1 MGRGENI
8 VSLPFLYFFTSINPP
23 FFVIFVYILRTMDY
37 EVLIVEDEKKIAD
50 TLKTGLEE
58 LNYKVTVAYNGM
70 EGTKVLI
77 SRKFDLIILD
87 LNLPFVHGYELCQL
101 IRQQDSKV
109 PIIILTALNLLE
121 NKVKGF
127 DLGADD
133 YIPKPFEFRE
143 LVARMQA
150 LLRRTDLSTNPDPSS
165 SILSFEDLELNLYTK
180 EVRRQGKKISLT
192 AKEMQL
198 LEYFMRYPGKVIS
211 REEISKNVWDIDFD
225 TQTNVID
232 VYVNFLRRKIDK
244 EFDQKLIQTVVGMGY
259 VLRTET
265 EE

>member
-1 MGRGENI
+1 M
-8 VSLPFLYFFTSINPP
+8 FQAK
-23 FFVIFVYILRTMDY
+23 DY

-58 LNYKVTVAYNGM
+58 LQYKVTLAYNGM
-70 EGTKVLI
+70 EGTKMLV

-87 LNLPFVHGYELCQL
+87 LNLPYVHGYELCQL
-101 IRQQDSKV
+101 IRNQDARV
-109 PIIILTALNLLE
+109 PIIILTAFNLLE

-133 YIPKPFEFRE
+133 YISKPFEFRE

-150 LLRRTDLSTNPDPSS
+150 LLRRLDLQQSMDESAT
-165 SILSFEDLELNLYTK
+165 LLQFEDLELNLYTK

-211 REEISKNVWDIDFD
+211 RDEISRNVWDIDFD

-232 VYVNFLRRKIDK
+232 VYVNFLRRKVDK
-244 EFDQKLIQTVVGMGY
+244 EFKTKLIQTVVGMGY
-259 VLRTET
+259 VLRLEDK
-265 EE
+265 E